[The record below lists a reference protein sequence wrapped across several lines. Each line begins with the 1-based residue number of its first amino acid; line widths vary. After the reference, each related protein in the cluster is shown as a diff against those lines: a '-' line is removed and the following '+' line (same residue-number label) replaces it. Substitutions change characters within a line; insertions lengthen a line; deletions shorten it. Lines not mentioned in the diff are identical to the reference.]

1 MNHVSNHSMS
11 VLDETRLVETISW
24 HDTISQFLFIQNL
37 SMSKKETLSTILK
50 KIIMYVVK
58 LFKVAIVAY
67 IISLTTLI

>member
-24 HDTISQFLFIQNL
+24 HHTISQFLFIQNL

-58 LFKVAIVAY
+58 LFKVAIVTY